1 MKLPFKRTRFL
12 HALLSGALLIG
23 LLAWVAAT
31 PARAFAIAEE
41 QPGQADLGVSFSIIP
56 ISDESIT
63 FQITVTNDGPDAAD
77 GAILDACYDD
87 YYIHEMIEHLPPGEQ
102 VTFSYTVEVSSDIDF
117 SVSAV
122 ITPPDSVVDPN
133 DENNHF
139 LILPD
144 PAMYQIAFPL
154 VMSE

>member
-12 HALLSGALLIG
+12 HALLTGALLIG
-23 LLAWVAAT
+23 LLACIAAT
-31 PARAFAIAEE
+31 PARAFALEE
-41 QPGQADLGVSFSIIP
+41 TQPGQADLGVSFTIIQINDASII
-56 ISDESIT
+56 

-87 YYIHEMIEHLPPGEQ
+87 YVIHEMINHLPPGKQ
-102 VTFSYTVEVSSDIDF
+102 VTFSYNLTVSSDIDF
-117 SVSAV
+117 SVSAI
-122 ITPPDSVVDPN
+122 ITPPDSIVDPN

-144 PAMYQIAFPL
+144 PTMYQIAFPL